1 MTDEQ
6 AALCVQAYWRR
17 YLSVIYFQESR
28 GAAIT
33 MQARAATSNP
43 TLRAHPPLS
52 QTSREHTTI
61 RAHTATTAHADAGGV
76 SRDEAT

>member
-33 MQARAATSNP
+33 MQARAATANP
-43 TLRAHPPLS
+43 TLRAPTPLPNLA
-52 QTSREHTTI
+52 
-61 RAHTATTAHADAGGV
+61 RAHTASTAHADAGGV
-76 SRDEAT
+76 SRDEAS